1 MEARSRALVADD
13 ASAEPA
19 YRAASARLAR
29 TRVRGEHARAHL
41 LYGEWL
47 RRNGRRLDAREQLRT
62 AHRMFTDMG
71 MEAFGERARRELVAT
86 GATIRRR
93 SVETR
98 DDLTA
103 QEWQIAQLAS
113 DGLSNAEIGARLF
126 LSRRTVEW
134 HLGKVFTKLGV
145 RSRRELTGALP
156 GSELPGLR
164 PVATSR

>member
-1 MEARSRALVADD
+1 
-13 ASAEPA
+13 
-19 YRAASARLAR
+19 
-29 TRVRGEHARAHL
+29 
-41 LYGEWL
+41 
-47 RRNGRRLDAREQLRT
+47 
-62 AHRMFTDMG
+62 MG
-71 MEAFGERARRELVAT
+71 IEAFGERARRELVAT
-86 GATIRRR
+86 GENIRRR

-103 QEWQIAQLAS
+103 QEWQIAQLAG

-156 GSELPGLR
+156 GTELPGLK